1 MKHCYLLLLLNTI
14 SSVSC
19 DYNNLPPNYNPA
31 KNIIDC
37 TKVIDDPCEDMLVVE
52 ALESMTFYQHK
63 KRQRNYQGFRAY
75 FDKADSEFKILRSKH
90 VIDEEVPDKSEL
102 DDPIITDGH
111 FRPIFTI
118 NGQMPGPT
126 IIARENQT
134 LRITVYNELKNN
146 EGLAIHWHGMH
157 QNAKSEM
164 DGVPYIS
171 HSPFLPNQY
180 MIYEFRV
187 YPAGT
192 HWYHAHSGTQ
202 RTDGIYGALIV
213 QDTLPEFNIDDANEH
228 TLMLMDWSKE
238 SSHAIG
244 QQLVSALN
252 FWKEPVEDGISYLPT
267 KGPDGT
273 TVGPFP
279 FWSGLIN
286 KRGRHCDYNIT
297 TNSCTYNLP
306 TDQLS
311 HFSVSSNSIYRF
323 RLIGVQAVYAFKF
336 SIQDHLL
343 TVVAT
348 DGNIIKPIKEVHY
361 VIVNAGERYDVLVNT
376 SNHEIKDY
384 WILAETLET
393 LQPNTSEYETEEFYI
408 PISEHKA
415 EAVLHYQN
423 TEIKVIE
430 PSETWTCTTESKCHV
445 VNCPFSESD
454 KTNQKINYACTNV
467 HQFENGLD
475 ESVSSSIHNVS
486 ETFFYNF
493 DFDGEMSTNASS
505 VDGINFRFPSDSPV
519 TAYEKFRAKSQKYIC
534 PGRGC
539 LHRLESNLKHEDILK
554 LDDDDK
560 NIPFCACT
568 HQVDLSGI
576 PTGAV
581 VEMVITNI
589 NINVDERLTRGSSHP
604 VHLHGHSFYVVKIG
618 YPNYDDGTISSFNE
632 DVACF
637 GKDDIA
643 GTCETFST
651 VKVQDST
658 NYIQR
663 IGWRD
668 ESLQSNQVN
677 NKSFPKKDTL
687 AVPYGGYIVIRFV
700 VDNPGWWFLHCHIE
714 IHQLEGM
721 AVVIQELPNEL
732 RQSNGVVAKLSPFM
746 ISISIFL
753 HITLN

>member
-1 MKHCYLLLLLNTI
+1 MKHRYLLLLLNII
-14 SSVSC
+14 SLVSC
-19 DYNNLPPNYNPA
+19 DYNNLPPDNYE
-31 KNIIDC
+31 KEFDC
-37 TKVIDDPCEDMLVVE
+37 TKEIKDRCERMLKVE
-52 ALESMTFYQHK
+52 ALESMTFYQHE
-63 KRQRNYQGFRAY
+63 KRKRNFQGFRAY
-75 FDKADSEFKILRSKH
+75 FDKVDSEFKILRSKH
-90 VIDEEVPDKSEL
+90 RIDKEVPDKSKL
-102 DDPIITDGH
+102 VDPIITDGH

-157 QNAKSEM
+157 QNNSSEM
-164 DGVPYIS
+164 DGVPFIS
-171 HSPFLPNQY
+171 HSPFFPNQH
-180 MIYEFRV
+180 MIYEFKA

-213 QDTLPEFNIDDANEH
+213 KDILPEFNIENEH

-252 FWKEPVEDGISYLPT
+252 FWKEPPEIGVSYLPT
-267 KGPDGT
+267 KGPDGN

-286 KRGRHCDYNIT
+286 DRGRHCDYDMT
-297 TNSCTYNLP
+297 TESCTYSLP
-306 TDQLS
+306 TNQLS
-311 HFSVSSNSIYRF
+311 HFTVAPSKFYRF

-361 VIVNAGERYDVLVNT
+361 VIVNAGERYDVVVDT
-376 SNHEIKDY
+376 SNHEEKDY

-393 LQPNTSEYETEEFYI
+393 LQTNTPEYQTEEFYT
-408 PISEHKA
+408 PIKEHKA

-423 TEIKVIE
+423 TEIKVVE
-430 PSETWTCTTESKCHV
+430 PSKTWPCSNESKCHV
-445 VNCPFSESD
+445 INCPFNENNNI
-454 KTNQKINYACTNV
+454 TNNTIFQSYRCTNV
-467 HQFENGLD
+467 HQFENDLD
-475 ESVSSSIHNVS
+475 DPVSSSIYNVT

-493 DFDGEMSTNASS
+493 DFDGEISTNASS
-505 VDGINFRFPSDSPV
+505 VDGINFRFPPHPPV
-519 TAYEKFRAKSQKYIC
+519 TAYEKFRANSQKYIC

-539 LHRLESNLKHEDILK
+539 LHRLQQYTK
-554 LDDDDK
+554 DDDK
-560 NIPFCACT
+560 KFCACT
-568 HQVDLSGI
+568 HQVDLSGM
-576 PTGAV
+576 PRGSV

-589 NINVDERLTRGSSHP
+589 NINVPERLTRGSSHP

-618 YPNYDDGTISSFNE
+618 YPSYHENGAISSFNE
-632 DVACF
+632 DVTCF
-637 GKDDIA
+637 REDNAD
-643 GTCETFST
+643 TCETFST
-651 VKVQDST
+651 VKLKDGT

-663 IGWRD
+663 IGWSD
-668 ESLQSNQVN
+668 ESLNTSQVN

-714 IHQLEGM
+714 IHQVEGM
-721 AVVIQELPNEL
+721 AAVIKELPNEL
-732 RQSNGVVAKLSPFM
+732 QQSKGVVEKLSSFM

-753 HITLN
+753 YITLY